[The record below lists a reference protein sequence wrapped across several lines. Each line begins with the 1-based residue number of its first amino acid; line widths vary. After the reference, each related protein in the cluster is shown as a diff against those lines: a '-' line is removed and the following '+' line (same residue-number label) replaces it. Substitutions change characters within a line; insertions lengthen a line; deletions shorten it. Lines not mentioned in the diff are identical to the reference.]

1 MQNIQERL
9 LKREFVAKRTPGSTK
24 LSESGRYERHDSTA
38 SPQTAGM
45 SKHETLK
52 LLEIIWYPRTVIH
65 NILEEHQMMEF
76 LEFPVETSL
85 PLLNFTLGVRLLQSD
100 RTQHW
105 ELYETALAKS
115 SWLEMKDSP
124 APLPKL
130 TCLGKN
136 TIYVSQNLASFPL
149 RVSLALSSLICKQP
163 RT

>member
-1 MQNIQERL
+1 
-9 LKREFVAKRTPGSTK
+9 
-24 LSESGRYERHDSTA
+24 
-38 SPQTAGM
+38 
-45 SKHETLK
+45 
-52 LLEIIWYPRTVIH
+52 
-65 NILEEHQMMEF
+65 MEF

-85 PLLNFTLGVRLLQSD
+85 PLLNFRLGVWLLQSD

-115 SWLEMKDSP
+115 SWLEMKDSL
-124 APLPKL
+124 APFPKL

-149 RVSLALSSLICKQP
+149 HVSLALSSLICKQP

>member
-1 MQNIQERL
+1 MQVSESETGINLRSQVLSFFALWAFWIRSCLMQNIQERL
-9 LKREFVAKRTPGSTK
+9 LKREFVAKRTPGSKK
-24 LSESGRYERHDSTA
+24 LSESGRNERHDSTA

-85 PLLNFTLGVRLLQSD
+85 PLLNFRLGVRLLQSD

-105 ELYETALAKS
+105 ELYETAFAKS
-115 SWLEMKDSP
+115 SWLEMKDSL
-124 APLPKL
+124 APLP
-130 TCLGKN
+130 
-136 TIYVSQNLASFPL
+136 
-149 RVSLALSSLICKQP
+149 
-163 RT
+163 